1 VTAAEASAAADL
13 APTIVTS
20 DALDTGAHAALQQ
33 RVFGHVLEDND
44 IPLERLGE
52 PVFSWKLAPPRG
64 PARLALIEDRG
75 AILSSCTG
83 FPVELAS
90 GDRRV
95 RGWHLCDAVSAP
107 EARGRG
113 LFTRALTALRDDTAP
128 DEWLFAFPN
137 GQSRPAF
144 ERQGFVA
151 VEHVPLW
158 VRPVIGRGGAPPD
171 AVAPITAFGPAHD
184 ALASRLAADRGLTA
198 ERSAAYLTWRYL
210 AHPFFDYQCFE
221 LRREDRVDGILVLN
235 RMQAAG
241 RTSLWVMELLAVD
254 RAGERELARAARAVA
269 GAQGCDVVLSM
280 ASARLPGALRL
291 PPVFLP
297 KKHILMVRSG
307 GPGEPRPPGEWE
319 VHTGDWDTF

>member
-1 VTAAEASAAADL
+1 VTAARVIAD
-13 APTIVTS
+13 APEVRIVTS

-33 RVFGHVLEDND
+33 RVFGHILEDNS

-52 PVFSWKLAPPRG
+52 AVFRHKLAPPRG
-64 PARLALIEDRG
+64 PARLALIEDDG
-75 AILSSCTG
+75 EILSSCTG
-83 FPVELAS
+83 FPVELAA
-90 GDRRV
+90 GQRRV
-95 RGWHLCDAVSAP
+95 RGWHLCDAVTAP

-113 LFTRALTALRDDTAP
+113 LFTRVLTALREDTSP
-128 DEWLFAFPN
+128 DEWLYAFPN

-144 ERQGFVA
+144 ERQGFFA

-158 VRPVIGRGGAPPD
+158 VRPIVGRGGAVGDEVTP
-171 AVAPITAFGPAHD
+171 VERFGPEHD
-184 ALASRLAADRGLTA
+184 ALADRLAQGRGLTA
-198 ERSAAYLTWRYL
+198 RRSAAYLTWRYL
-210 AHPFFDYQCFE
+210 AHPFFDYRCFE
-221 LRREDRVDGILVLN
+221 LRRDGSLDGILVVN
-235 RMQAAG
+235 PMEAAG

-254 RAGERELARAARAVA
+254 RAGERTLARAARAVA
-269 GAQGCDVVLSM
+269 GARGCDAVLSM

-307 GPGEPRPPGEWE
+307 GPGESRPPGDWE

>member
-1 VTAAEASAAADL
+1 MTTADAAVAAEPAVRIL
-13 APTIVTS
+13 TS
-20 DALDTGAHAALQQ
+20 DALDTAAHAALQQ

-44 IPLERLGE
+44 IPLDRLGE
-52 PVFSWKLAPPRG
+52 AVFRWKLAPPRG
-64 PARLALIEDRG
+64 RARLSIIEDGG
-75 AILSSCTG
+75 AILSSCTA
-83 FPVELAS
+83 FPVELAA

-95 RGWHLCDAVSAP
+95 RGWHVCDAVSAP

-113 LFTRALTALRDDTAP
+113 LFTRVLTALRDDTDE

-144 ERQGFVA
+144 ERQGFIA

-158 VRPVIGRGGAPPD
+158 VRPIVGRGGSLAD
-171 AVAPITAFGPAHD
+171 SAKPIDAFGPRHD
-184 ALASRLAADRGLTA
+184 ALSDRLAAERGLTA
-198 ERSAAYLTWRYL
+198 SRSAAYLTWRYL
-210 AHPFFDYQCFE
+210 EHPFFDYQCFE
-221 LRREDRVDGILVLN
+221 LRRDDRVDGILVLN
-235 RMQAAG
+235 RMEAAG

-269 GAQGCDVVLSM
+269 SAQGCDVVLSM

-307 GPGEPRPPGEWE
+307 GPAESRPPGAWE